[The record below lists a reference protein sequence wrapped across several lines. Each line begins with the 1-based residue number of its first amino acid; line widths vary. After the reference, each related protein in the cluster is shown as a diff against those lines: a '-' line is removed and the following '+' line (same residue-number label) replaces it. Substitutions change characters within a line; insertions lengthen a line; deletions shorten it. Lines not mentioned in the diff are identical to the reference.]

1 MDDSNGHAGST
12 HLVSA
17 MEAPQIPFLADLSK
31 EELDELDRL
40 EPIEF
45 AYPKESGQ
53 RVPTAGIVLQP
64 GVPNIDL
71 TDVLRTKVG
80 NRLGPVPKAELNAMS
95 PSELRALKNQ
105 RLEEA
110 AGWAKPLAQFY
121 NVLTSPAVGEGLLI
135 GIPNALS
142 KLANASM
149 DEAAERLTGKPWD
162 NDPAWQIPQDPL
174 KRLNPLREGDIA
186 DAPADQFGYEFGAE
200 TAGEI
205 AGAAVGAT
213 LIKNLKR
220 VPQLVN
226 LANKLKQQQQVKRL
240 AVAAQTNNT
249 LRRGINRARFGG
261 EAFVDTTIASLFQDA
276 EFGNVADLFAPNPL
290 STKEDN
296 SYFENLRN
304 KQIAD
309 GILTPLALI
318 GAGQLTPW
326 TRRLADGDL
335 AFGLDELAE
344 VELEP
349 YVPRKITQPLLPP
362 GAVDEGFD
370 SAIDRSTSANLQV
383 QQVQAQR
390 ERLNAM
396 FPAIKAFEGG
406 EGQFSLDIT
415 GAGGAFREDAAPLP
429 RVEVQPE
436 PVSEIR
442 PGLADESAPA
452 EAQTVVSGPEFEF
465 RQREFLRTP
474 KQMKLDLTSFEDAPD
489 PRPELSTFLAEL
501 DELDDFQLQEML
513 PNVSPEEKLKARQ
526 AELEAVEAKIAKQR
540 ERIAEIEERVQL
552 PEGTKRRMT
561 IRGARRETDKA
572 KQVIDQLQTDVVRL
586 TTPKVEPMLVG
597 DQLELAMSSR
607 VNEGVGQMAIPGT
620 DRTSVAGLKFMDLE
634 WDEQLG
640 RYTGANANLEL
651 PADVGYASADDYRNA
666 LMEYPRDLLR
676 EWLKPSQNPAV
687 AAILK
692 ARTGRRVWSAKK
704 ADLVNALIEYA
715 QRQGKYLPRA
725 EQPELAYVN
734 TTASDP
740 ALAGTPLEPFSQVD
754 STADLGTGAL
764 RTVEDADGAAA
775 VVPDVPFPGGRGRPP
790 MDEATRESIKQKIL
804 QAAMD
809 NGEVQI
815 DVTPIPDKL
824 PATEFNQGQLLDVLF
839 TADDDGQM
847 MFRYANDE
855 VPTYKAGGKSAEALL
870 EEVRQ
875 RFDWAEL
882 DGAAQQAN
890 SEAMFQKNG
899 WNQMTWE
906 EKKRTGLLSSGFYVG
921 EAGEVTDVTSDL
933 LLEWTPDGVIP
944 AADAAIAKPKDQPKK
959 KRSKSK
965 TSSQVTQAR
974 KNTEKLRK
982 QLDEAKRQRDRSTCD
997 G

>member
-465 RQREFLRTP
+465 RQPP

-501 DELDDFQLQEML
+501 DELDDAQLRDML
-513 PNVSPEEKLKARQ
+513 PKVSQEDKLQARQ

-561 IRGARRETDKA
+561 TRGARTETNKA
-572 KQVIDQLQTDVVRL
+572 QAEIKQLEATVLRLQA
-586 TTPKVEPMLVG
+586 PEVESYLVG
-597 DQLELAMSSR
+597 DQLQLAMQQSL
-607 VNEGVGQMAIPGT
+607 
-620 DRTSVAGLKFMDLE
+620 GLTVPDI
-634 WDEQLG
+634 
-640 RYTGANANLEL
+640 EL
-651 PADVGYASADDYRNA
+651 PAMKQFVWDEAKERWVQPEMVDVETYQGGYESPEAYGEA
-666 LMEYPRDLLR
+666 LMGMNRDVLR
-676 EWLKPSQNPAV
+676 AMASPTQSPEV
-687 AAILK
+687 AAVLK
-692 ARTGRRVWSAKK
+692 ARTGRRVWNAKK
-704 ADLVNALIEYA
+704 EDIVNALVEVAVRRNTYVETVPA
-715 QRQGKYLPRA
+715 PPRPA
-725 EQPELAYVN
+725 PEQL
-734 TTASDP
+734 
-740 ALAGTPLEPFSQVD
+740 PLELQQNLDFTDVI
-754 STADLGTGAL
+754 
-764 RTVEDADGAAA
+764 
-775 VVPDVPFPGGRGRPP
+775 PDPEFPGGRG
-790 MDEATRESIKQKIL
+790 MDAETRESIKQKIL
-804 QAAMD
+804 QAAID

-824 PATEFNQGQLLDVLF
+824 PATEFNQGRLLDELF
-839 TADDDGQM
+839 DDQLELIK
-847 MFRYANDE
+847 FANDE
-855 VPTYKAGGKSAEALL
+855 TPTYKAGGKSAEALL